1 MNNGVMNLIEELKW
15 RGLIS
20 NMVGGTA
27 DELLNGKVTFYVGTD
42 PTGPSLH
49 VGHLLAFI
57 VARLLQ
63 SHGHT
68 PIILVGGA
76 TASLG
81 DPSFK
86 AEERKLLS
94 IEQINSNAENIKKQL
109 SHIIDFDSDKENKA
123 VMVNNYEWM
132 KDFSFLDFARE
143 IGKYITVNYM
153 MAKESVKMR
162 LEREGSGLSFTEY
175 TYQLLQGYDFLHLY
189 ETYNCKMQIG
199 GSDQWGNI
207 MTGTELVRKKLQKD
221 DTFALVWPLATRADG
236 TKFGKSEG
244 GKNVWLDPS
253 MTTPFDFYQFWVNQT
268 DEDAEKYIKMFT
280 LLPVEDIKTLI
291 LKHREN
297 PSQRKLQKVLAFEVT
312 SMVHSM
318 EDAEVAM
325 ASSDA
330 MYDKNVNKETLKAI
344 PCSNM
349 VSMLQDTNVYKAHR
363 SDIKNGIK
371 LTELG
376 VKLNIYKSKGELRK
390 LISGGG
396 ISINTEKIS
405 DDITIDESTLVR
417 NEYIL
422 LKQGKKVFKL
432 ITVEN

>member
-1 MNNGVMNLIEELKW
+1 MNLIEELKW

-123 VMVNNYEWM
+123 IMVNNYEWM

-162 LEREGSGLSFTEY
+162 LEREGSGLSFTEF

-189 ETYNCKMQIG
+189 ETYSCKMQIG

-253 MTTPFDFYQFWVNQT
+253 MTTPFDFYQFWVNQS

-280 LLPVEDIKTLI
+280 LLPVEDIETLI

-297 PSQRKLQKVLAFEVT
+297 PSRRELQKVLAFEVT
-312 SMVHSM
+312 SMVHSK
-318 EDAEVAM
+318 EDAEVAL

-330 MYDKNVNKETLKAI
+330 MYDKNVNKETLKTI

-376 VKLNIYKSKGELRK
+376 VKLNMYKSKGELRK
-390 LISGGG
+390 LICGGG

-405 DDITIDESTLVR
+405 DDITVDESTLVR